1 MSIFS
6 DYNTGCMSDE
16 EFANHCA
23 EMNRKAR
30 MEEEEWHTERMSE
43 EEMCWEEGTGEGD
56 CEECDHKHECSGYH
70 ELN

>member
-1 MSIFS
+1 MSIYS
-6 DYNTGCMSDE
+6 DYNTGCMSDA

-23 EMNRKAR
+23 ELNRKAR
-30 MEEEEWHTERMSE
+30 LEEEEWHTERMSA

-56 CEECDHKHECSGYH
+56 CQECDHFHECSGYH

>member
-6 DYNTGCMSDE
+6 DFNTGCMSDA
-16 EFANHCA
+16 EFAILRSNF
-23 EMNRKAR
+23 NNKAR
-30 MEEEEWHTERMSE
+30 REDEEWHTERMSE

-70 ELN
+70 ELD